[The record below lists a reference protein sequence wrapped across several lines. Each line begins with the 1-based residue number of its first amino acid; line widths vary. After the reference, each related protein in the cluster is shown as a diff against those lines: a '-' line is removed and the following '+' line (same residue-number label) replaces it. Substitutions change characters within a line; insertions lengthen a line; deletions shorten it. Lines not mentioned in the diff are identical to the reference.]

1 MSVTVRIKQKG
12 LLKKKLNVENII
24 KLTNLDYGVSN
35 EHYCLNEG
43 EIAEHTLLYDKHKL
57 ARGIDLCMEGNDI
70 VLFLNLP
77 TSKEEIRYFY
87 DTIEKICQYL
97 NVDEYIREDEVVN
110 IADNKT
116 FIKCDC
122 EGSIQGLKDLK
133 EKINSNEYSGF
144 QMFGIYN
151 PISIGPKEIK
161 KIDNDLDKL
170 ADFFHELQSMDVYY
184 ASAHVYEVKNRLV
197 GIYAIG
203 PNIPSVVPTKPY
215 TIMNQIEGIDDWYV
229 ILKDGKTIKYDDF
242 IQNAGKTKYYD
253 DNHIIVNISDKK
265 MDELISKYF
274 IEV

>member
-12 LLKKKLNVENII
+12 LFKKKLNVENII

-87 DTIEKICQYL
+87 DTIEKICQHL
-97 NVDEYIREDEVVN
+97 NIDEYIREDEVVN
-110 IADNKT
+110 IADNKL

-215 TIMNQIEGIDDWYV
+215 IIMNQIEGIEDWYV

>member
-161 KIDNDLDKL
+161 KIDNDLNKL
-170 ADFFHELQSMDVYY
+170 SDFFHELQSMDVYY

-215 TIMNQIEGIDDWYV
+215 IILDQIEGIDDWYV